1 MRIAA
6 IIEAIG
12 NPSRI
17 RGGEIRKQI
26 DHLAIAAVAIDQSFD
41 RIAPCPAA
49 FTAGDAQTAKPA
61 TKIVE
66 RDGAVARHDDA
77 SRHGNARRPPA
88 LDLQLWT
95 VRDL

>member
-1 MRIAA
+1 VRVATVVQT
-6 IIEAIG
+6 IG
-12 NPSRI
+12 NTPWT
-17 RGGEIRKQI
+17 GGRKVGKQI
-26 DHLAIAAVAIDQSFD
+26 DHPAIATTPIDQTFD

-49 FTAGDAQTAKPA
+49 FAANDAQHAEPG

-66 RDGAVARHDDA
+66 SNGAVARHDDA

-88 LDLQLWT
+88 LDLELWS